1 MCVCGTSLLNYAKEI
16 SFLME
21 IVWSFALVCRQRWSP
36 HSQSHTHSHSH
47 FHFHIHATL
56 ISLHV
61 FFFAQM
67 CCQIYS
73 ILPTYLYMSLAAMIY
88 ACGAMYIALDF
99 FLVLFSL
106 FLSFATTQTYLLPL
120 IKNAI
125 CQWNQ
130 PPTHTH
136 KHRGCKYLCEL
147 SPFLCIVL

>member
-1 MCVCGTSLLNYAKEI
+1 VCVWYKFIKLCKGNFIFNGNCLKFCTRLPSTLEPPFPIPYPLPFPFPFPYP
-16 SFLME
+16 
-21 IVWSFALVCRQRWSP
+21 C
-36 HSQSHTHSHSH
+36 
-47 FHFHIHATL
+47 HIDFSTC
-56 ISLHV
+56 V
-61 FFFAQM
+61 FFAQM